1 MLMISRRIL
10 PAHNWASLAVIAST
24 CQFVANPPRGLS
36 SQMRDVQSRRDPPAA
51 MPRTEPR

>member
-1 MLMISRRIL
+1 MLMISWRIL